1 MGSASLV
8 FMNEKQKKERE
19 AGALARFAAISWM
32 ETAQNGGL
40 SLAASVQS
48 ASQQR
53 WDGRSFAASTLE
65 RMYYR
70 YRSGG
75 FAALHHKNRKDA
87 GQIKALSARVQERL
101 SQMRTLH
108 PEMNI
113 TSLVAELRQEQ
124 VLEPGVGSLSSV
136 YRYLQS
142 VGLDRRT
149 LKAAGPG
156 GISGPTKAFE
166 VAWSNGL
173 WMTDCMHGP
182 TLRSTNGGK
191 AVATRLFGILD
202 DCSRLC
208 VAAQYYSRESVD
220 CFLDLLRQAVSR
232 RGVPDKL
239 YTDQGKVFTCHHV
252 QLVCG
257 NLGIKLLHAKP
268 YAAWSKGK
276 IERFF
281 RRLQESF
288 QAQLLLR
295 PVSNLGE
302 LNERLGRWLE
312 LEYNQVHHEALE
324 KSPAARF
331 AEKAARVR
339 SAPPGEELEGLFLY
353 RTTRRVRRDATIS
366 LHGQWWEVS
375 PSLRGQQIELR
386 YNPFLS
392 QQSVAVW
399 RQGRYVQMARR
410 LDKHLNSQH
419 FSRSNY
425 ERPDDF

>member
-1 MGSASLV
+1 
-8 FMNEKQKKERE
+8 MNEKQKIERE

-32 ETAQNGGL
+32 ETAQKGGL
-40 SLAASVQS
+40 SLAAAVQS
-48 ASQQR
+48 ASQQS
-53 WDGRSFAASTLE
+53 WNGRSFAASTLE
-65 RMYYR
+65 RFFYR
-70 YRSGG
+70 YRAGG
-75 FAALHHKNRKDA
+75 FGALHHKSRSDA
-87 GQIKALSARVQERL
+87 GQIKALSASVQERL
-101 SQMRTLH
+101 SQLRGAY
-108 PEMNI
+108 PQINI
-113 TSLVAELRQEQ
+113 TSLVAQLREEKLLQE
-124 VLEPGVGSLSSV
+124 GTYSLASI
-136 YRYLQS
+136 YRYLQR

-182 TLRSTNGGK
+182 TLRDAQSGK
-191 AVATRLFGILD
+191 AVSTRLFAILD

-208 VAAQYYSRESVD
+208 VAAQYYGKETVE
-220 CFLDLLRQAVSR
+220 CFLDVLRQALSR
-232 RGVPDKL
+232 RGVPEKL

-252 QLVCG
+252 QLVCA

-276 IERFF
+276 IEKFF

-288 QAQLLLR
+288 QAQLLIR
-295 PVSNLGE
+295 PVGSLDQ

-312 LEYNQVHHEALE
+312 LEYNQVHHEALGT
-324 KSPAARF
+324 SPAARF
-331 AEKAARVR
+331 TQKSAAVR

-366 LHGQWWEVS
+366 LDGQWWEVS

-386 YNPFLS
+386 YNPFG
-392 QQSVAVW
+392 QKQGIAVW
-399 RQGRYVQMARR
+399 RQDRYVQMARR
-410 LDKHLNSQH
+410 LDKQLNSQH
-419 FSRSNY
+419 FNRSNY
-425 ERPDDF
+425 ERPDEF